1 MKKVI
6 DLLIHLDDHKHDSLG
21 RLFVDSLDDREMK
34 RELRDYLGA
43 KVTVKQMA
51 LTGHRLRVK
60 VELPDFQTESD
71 NLVRLAR
78 DLSSRSRPTAALG
91 QLEEALKIFPLNGTA
106 LKGLGRAC
114 YGRADYSGAASFFVR
129 ANEVL
134 REDGEALR
142 ALGTISLRA
151 GREATA
157 ITYFERAVSAN
168 PNDQAA
174 GQALNQ
180 LRERVAVRF
189 KTAAEAGG
197 AAAAAPARAAAAP
210 ARAAAAPARAA
221 VVASRAVP
229 RLRER

>member
-1 MKKVI
+1 MKKML

-21 RLFVDSLDDREMK
+21 RLFLETVDERGMRRALRE
-34 RELRDYLGA
+34 YLGA
-43 KVTVKQMA
+43 RVTVKQA
-51 LTGHRLRVK
+51 LLNGHRLRVK

-78 DLSSRSRPTAALG
+78 DLSSRARPQAALG

-114 YGRADYSGAASFFVR
+114 YGRADYTAAAAFFVR

-151 GREATA
+151 GREASA
-157 ITYFERAVSAN
+157 MAYFQRAVNAN
-168 PNDQAA
+168 SKDEAAAQAVA
-174 GQALNQ
+174 Q
-180 LRERVAVRF
+180 LRERIASRF
-189 KTAAEAGG
+189 KGGGEEAARP
-197 AAAAAPARAAAAP
+197 AAAARAPVRAAVRRERPAPARSG
-210 ARAAAAPARAA
+210 
-221 VVASRAVP
+221 V
-229 RLRER
+229 RLT

>member
-1 MKKVI
+1 MKKMI
-6 DLLIHLDDHKHDSLG
+6 DLLIHLDDHKHDKLG
-21 RLFVDSLDDREMK
+21 RLFVDSLDDKEMR

-51 LTGHRLRVK
+51 LSGHRLRVK

-78 DLSSRSRPTAALG
+78 DLSNRARPQAALG
-91 QLEEALKIFPLNGTA
+91 QLEEALKIFPLNGSA

-114 YGRADYSGAASFFVR
+114 YGRADYTGAASFFVR

-157 ITYFERAVSAN
+157 ITYFERAVHAN
-168 PNDQAA
+168 PKDEAA

-180 LRERVAVRF
+180 LRERVAGRF
-189 KTAAEAGG
+189 KAAAEAAPAG
-197 AAAAAPARAAAAP
+197 PARAAAA
-210 ARAAAAPARAA
+210 ARPVTRA
-221 VVASRAVP
+221 
-229 RLRER
+229 RER

>member
-6 DLLIHLDDHKHDSLG
+6 DLLIHLDDHKHDKLG
-21 RLFVDSLDDREMK
+21 RLFVDTLDDKEMR

-43 KVTVKQMA
+43 KITVKAMA
-51 LTGHRLRVK
+51 LNGHRLRVK

-78 DLSSRSRPTAALG
+78 DLSSRARPQAALG
-91 QLEEALKIFPLNGTA
+91 QLEEALKIFPLNGSA

-114 YGRADYSGAASFFVR
+114 YGRADYDGAAGFFVR

-157 ITYFERAVSAN
+157 ITYFERAVHAN
-168 PNDQAA
+168 PKDQAA
-174 GQALNQ
+174 EQALST
-180 LRERVAVRF
+180 LRERVAGRF
-189 KTAAEAGG
+189 KAAAEAAPNGPHRAG
-197 AAAAAPARAAAAP
+197 TAAARP
-210 ARAAAAPARAA
+210 
-221 VVASRAVP
+221 VSRA
-229 RLRER
+229 RER